1 MKIIINDKREIT
13 CMNAKIY
20 LIIFKY
26 IMHILNKIDAR
37 IREKLVLNKEEKV

>member
-20 LIIFKY
+20 VIILKY
-26 IMHILNKIDAR
+26 IMHILNKIDER